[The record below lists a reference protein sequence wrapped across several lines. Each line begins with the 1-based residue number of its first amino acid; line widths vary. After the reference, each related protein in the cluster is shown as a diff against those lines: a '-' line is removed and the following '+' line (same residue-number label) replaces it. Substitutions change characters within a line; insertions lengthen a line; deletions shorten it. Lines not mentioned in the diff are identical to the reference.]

1 MHVSESQ
8 VVLHSVKESQAVQDS
23 FMMVTGVVIMQVIEP
38 CTLKLDVVLLM
49 IAISI
54 VSSYDDGAMTYAM
67 TVVGSSPSEVNRRDI

>member
-38 CTLKLDVVLLM
+38 CTLKLDV
-49 IAISI
+49 SHQF
-54 VSSYDDGAMTYAM
+54 S
-67 TVVGSSPSEVNRRDI
+67 

>member
-1 MHVSESQ
+1 
-8 VVLHSVKESQAVQDS
+8 VLHYVKESQAVQDS

-54 VSSYDDGAMTYAM
+54 VSSYDDGAMAQIT
-67 TVVGSSPSEVNRRDI
+67 